1 MSTPLTLTLFAA
13 ACLIASAYLARRHL
27 RVRRGLR
34 TLFVGLFVAAIGG
47 VAVAFS
53 SSLWVARVFSV
64 PMLVGIGLVIWGI
77 RFEKTRGHD
86 AA

>member
-1 MSTPLTLTLFAA
+1 MSTSLTLTLFAA
-13 ACLIASAYLARRHL
+13 ACLITSAYLARRHL
-27 RVRRGLR
+27 LVRRGLR
-34 TLFVGLFVAAIGG
+34 TLFVGLFVAAAGG

-77 RFEKTRGHD
+77 RLEKTKGHD